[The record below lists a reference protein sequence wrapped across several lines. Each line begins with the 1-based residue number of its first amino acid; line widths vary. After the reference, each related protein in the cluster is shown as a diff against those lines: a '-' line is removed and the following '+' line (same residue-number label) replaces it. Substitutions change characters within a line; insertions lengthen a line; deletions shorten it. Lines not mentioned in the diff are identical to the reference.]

1 MPTLTPDADC
11 RAQVEEL
18 RAALAEER
26 RLRAY
31 SEGLAEG
38 LRQALATA
46 FAGRPAVPAPT
57 AAPVTQPSVTSRKR
71 SVTASVTQE
80 GEKAGEAEK
89 AERIRAGNAARQAV
103 KRQRDGLR
111 DVTQPSVTQL
121 QVSPP
126 SPSSSAS
133 VRRGALAVVT
143 VAARDVRDVRDVQRD
158 APRDHRNPSTLPA
171 NVQELREAWNTL
183 VAAHGFW
190 PWGERT
196 SRQLLEDALAA
207 LESRPMEEWRRVFAL
222 VPRSPVCRGELQS
235 RTRANVVRV
244 LRGVTSSGHEVA
256 DQLLSGAWSVDAEP
270 EVVPPPEEPGAS
282 MCLEGIPE
290 GTEAERAW
298 RHVVTSIRG
307 EGRQYAVEWL
317 ERARPNNLDEGTLVL
332 ECPDRFFL
340 AWVEENYRALLDE
353 HASRTGLAGIT
364 LVTLDESTS

>member
-1 MPTLTPDADC
+1 MLTLTPDADC

-26 RLRAY
+26 RARAY
-31 SEGLAEG
+31 ADGVAEG
-38 LRQALATA
+38 LRQALAMA
-46 FAGRPAVPAPT
+46 FAGRTAVPAPT

-143 VAARDVRDVRDVQRD
+143 VAARDVRDVQRD
-158 APRDHRNPSTLPA
+158 APRDHRTPSTLPEP
-171 NVQELREAWNTL
+171 VRELRDAWNTL

-190 PWGERT
+190 PWGTRT

-207 LESRPMEEWRRVFAL
+207 LEARPLEEWRRVFAL

-244 LRGVTSSGHEVA
+244 LRGVTSGGQEVA
-256 DQLLSGAWSVDAEP
+256 EQLLSGAWSVDPEP
-270 EVVPPPEEPGAS
+270 EVVPPPEEPGAV
-282 MCLEGIPE
+282 MCQEGIPE

-353 HASRTGLAGIT
+353 HAGLTGLTGIT